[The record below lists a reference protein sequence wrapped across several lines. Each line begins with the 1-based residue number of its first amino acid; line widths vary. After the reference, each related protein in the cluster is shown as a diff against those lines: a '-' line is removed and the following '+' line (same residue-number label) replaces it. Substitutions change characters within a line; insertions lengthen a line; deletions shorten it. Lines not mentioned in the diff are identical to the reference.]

1 MKTCLWKR
9 FDRIV
14 VFDTE
19 TTGIEF
25 GTDRIIEIGAA
36 ALENGEEQGG
46 FNALIRLPAGQT
58 LPHFITQLTGI
69 TDEQLRDEGV
79 DDRTAAE
86 GFCRLLDGAEQP
98 LLVAYNAQFDLNFLY
113 YLLRPLGLLS
123 VLQKPRFLDALTVYR
138 DRRDFPHKLCNA
150 IEAYGLTG
158 VENSHRAVDDARA
171 AALLLEAMAAEKDDL
186 LQYVDLFGVHPKYG
200 MSGKKISS
208 VTYCPQPYDRR
219 VPLYELLHTM

>member
-1 MKTCLWKR
+1 MELWKN
-9 FDRIV
+9 FDRLV

-79 DDRTAAE
+79 DERTAAE

-171 AALLLEAMAAEKDDL
+171 AAVLLEAMAAERDDL
-186 LQYVDLFGVHPKYG
+186 TQYIDLFGVHPKYG
-200 MSGKKISS
+200 VSGRKIAS

-219 VPLYELLHTM
+219 VPLYELAHTM